1 MMPYDNKRDVLLY
14 ALENGM
20 IDIDAIQQDI
30 ELNKRK
36 KYLEKHTTGICQG
49 KNGII
54 FS

>member
-1 MMPYDNKRDVLLY
+1 MPYDNKSDVLLY

-36 KYLEKHTTGICQG
+36 KYLEKHIHVGRIWLR
-49 KNGII
+49 NYR
-54 FS
+54 